1 MKIDEYERGFR
12 DGLKRAVTWLHAEAE
27 KMNDPHAV
35 RILNSAAFSLGTDAE
50 TLRKGRRNTLAEDT
64 GTLENDHG

>member
-1 MKIDEYERGFR
+1 MKADEYERGFR

-35 RILNSAAFSLGTDAE
+35 QILNNAAFSLGTDSGA
-50 TLRKGRRNTLAEDT
+50 LRKGRSHKLTDDT